1 MELLY
6 EGKAKKIYKT
16 ENPNEVICEFK
27 DSLTAFNGEKAS
39 SETGKGALNCA
50 ITTLIFEA
58 LEKEGIPTHLIKQI
72 DETKQLVKKV
82 DIIPIEVV
90 VRNIAAGSLSK
101 RLGLKEGEKLPFT
114 IVEFYYKNDEL
125 NDPLINDDH
134 AMILNLVSSRYELD
148 LLRDYGR
155 KINDFLVKF
164 FDKIGLILV
173 DFKVEFGK
181 SAEGNIILA
190 DEITPDSCR
199 LWDKKTGKKM
209 DKDLFRFDLGD
220 IKEAYTEVLQRLK
233 SANSN

>member
-1 MELLY
+1 
-6 EGKAKKIYKT
+6 
-16 ENPNEVICEFK
+16 
-27 DSLTAFNGEKAS
+27 
-39 SETGKGALNCA
+39 
-50 ITTLIFEA
+50 
-58 LEKEGIPTHLIKQI
+58 
-72 DETKQLVKKV
+72 LVKKV

-101 RLGLKEGEKLPFT
+101 RLGLKEGVKFPFT

-134 AMILNLVSSRYELD
+134 AMILNLVKNRDELD
-148 LLRDYGR
+148 TLREYGR
-155 KINDFLVKF
+155 KINEFLINF
-164 FDKIGLILV
+164 FDKIGLTLV

-181 SAEGNIILA
+181 DKDGNIILA

-220 IKEAYTEVLQRLK
+220 IKEAYTEILK
-233 SANSN
+233 RMKDIK

>member
-1 MELLY
+1 MKLLY
-6 EGKAKKIYKT
+6 EGKAKRIYET
-16 ENPNEVICEFK
+16 DNPNEVICEFK

-39 SETGKGALNCA
+39 SEAGKGALNLA

-58 LEKEGIPTHLIKQI
+58 LEKEGIPTHLIKKI
-72 DETKQLVKKV
+72 DDTKQLVKKV
-82 DIIPIEVV
+82 KIIPIEVV
-90 VRNIAAGSLSK
+90 VRNIAAGSLCK
-101 RLGLKEGEKLPFT
+101 RLGLKEGEKLAFT

-134 AMILNLVSSRYELD
+134 AMILNLVDDRKELD
-148 LLRDYGR
+148 ILREYGR
-155 KINDFLVKF
+155 KINEFLTQF

-173 DFKVEFGK
+173 DFKIEFGK
-181 SAEGNIILA
+181 DSEGNIILA

-220 IKEAYTEVLQRLK
+220 IKEAYSEILERLK
-233 SANSN
+233 EAK

>member
-1 MELLY
+1 MKLLY
-6 EGKAKKIYKT
+6 EGKAKRIYETDNK
-16 ENPNEVICEFK
+16 NEVICEFK
-27 DSLTAFNGEKAS
+27 DSLTAFNGEKADEES
-39 SETGKGALNCA
+39 GKGALNCA

-82 DIIPIEVV
+82 DIILIEVV
-90 VRNIAAGSLSK
+90 VRNIVAGSLAK

-134 AMILNLVSSRYELD
+134 AMVLKLVDSREELD
-148 LLRDYGR
+148 LLREYALLVN
-155 KINDFLVKF
+155 KFLSEF
-164 FDKIGLILV
+164 FDKVGLTLV
-173 DFKVEFGK
+173 DFKIEFGK
-181 SAEGNIILA
+181 DENGKIILA

-199 LWDKKTGKKM
+199 LWDKKTGKKL

-220 IKEAYTEVLQRLK
+220 IKQAYTEVLNRLK
-233 SANSN
+233 EVK

>member
-1 MELLY
+1 MKLLY
-6 EGKAKKIYKT
+6 EGKAKKIYST
-16 ENPNEVICEFK
+16 DNPNEVICEFK
-27 DSLTAFNGEKAS
+27 DALTAFNGEKAA
-39 SETGKGALNCA
+39 SESGKGALNCA
-50 ITTLIFEA
+50 ITTLIFKA
-58 LEKEGIPTHLIKQI
+58 LQKEGIPTHLIKQI

-101 RLGLKEGEKLPFT
+101 RLGLKEGTKLPFT
-114 IVEFYYKNDEL
+114 IVEFYYKNDDL

-134 AMILNLVSSRYELD
+134 AMILNLVSSREELD
-148 LLRDYGR
+148 ILREYGR

-199 LWDKKTGKKM
+199 LWDKETGKKM

-220 IKEAYTEVLQRLK
+220 IKEAYTEILNRLK
-233 SANSN
+233 DAK

>member
-6 EGKAKKIYKT
+6 EGKAKRIYKT
-16 ENPNEVICEFK
+16 ENPDEVICEYK

-39 SETGKGALNCA
+39 QESGKGALNCA

-58 LEKEGIPTHLIKQI
+58 LEKEGIPTHLIRQI

-101 RLGLKEGEKLPFT
+101 RLGLKEGTKLPFT

-134 AMILNLVSSRYELD
+134 AMILNLVDDRKELD
-148 LLRDYGR
+148 ILREYGR

-164 FDKIGLILV
+164 FDKVGLILV

-181 SAEGNIILA
+181 DKDGNIILA

-209 DKDLFRFDLGD
+209 DKDLFRFNLGD
-220 IKEAYTEVLQRLK
+220 IKEAYSEVLERLK
-233 SANSN
+233 EVK

>member
-1 MELLY
+1 MKLLY
-6 EGKAKKIYKT
+6 EGKAKRIYST
-16 ENPNEVICEFK
+16 DNPNEVICEFK

-39 SETGKGALNCA
+39 SESGKGALNCA

-101 RLGLKEGEKLPFT
+101 RLGLKEGTKLPFT
-114 IVEFYYKNDEL
+114 IVEFYYKNDDL

-134 AMILNLVSSRYELD
+134 AMILNLVSSRDELD
-148 LLRDYGR
+148 ILREYGR

-173 DFKVEFGK
+173 DFKIEFGK
-181 SAEGNIILA
+181 DSKGNIILA

-199 LWDKKTGKKM
+199 LWDKETGKKM

-220 IKEAYTEVLQRLK
+220 IKEAYTEILNRLK
-233 SANSN
+233 DAK

>member
-1 MELLY
+1 MKLLY
-6 EGKAKKIYKT
+6 EGKAKKIYET
-16 ENPNEVICEFK
+16 ENPDEVICEFK

-39 SETGKGALNCA
+39 SESGKGALNCA
-50 ITTLIFEA
+50 ITTLIFEN
-58 LEKEGIPTHLIKQI
+58 LEKEGIPTHLIKKI
-72 DETKQLVKKV
+72 DDNKQLVKKV
-82 DIIPIEVV
+82 NIIPIEVV
-90 VRNIAAGSLSK
+90 VRNIAAGSLCK
-101 RLGLKEGEKLPFT
+101 RLGLKEGEKLPFP

-134 AMILNLVSSRYELD
+134 AMILNLVNDRKELD

-155 KINDFLVKF
+155 KINEFLIKF

-181 SAEGNIILA
+181 DKDGNIILA

-209 DKDLFRFDLGD
+209 DKDLFRFDLGN
-220 IKEAYTEVLQRLK
+220 IKEAYEEVLNRIK
-233 SANSN
+233 G

>member
-6 EGKAKKIYKT
+6 EGKAKRIYKT
-16 ENPNEVICEFK
+16 DKENEVICEFK

-39 SETGKGALNCA
+39 QESGKGALNCA

-90 VRNIAAGSLSK
+90 VRNIVAGSLAK
-101 RLGLKEGEKLPFT
+101 RLGLKEGTKLPFA

-134 AMILNLVSSRYELD
+134 AMILNLVEDRKELD
-148 LLRDYGR
+148 TLREYGR
-155 KINDFLVKF
+155 KVNEFLIDF
-164 FDKIGLILV
+164 FDKVGLILV
-173 DFKVEFGK
+173 DFKIEFGK
-181 SAEGNIILA
+181 DEEGNIILA

-199 LWDKKTGKKM
+199 LWDKQTGKKL
-209 DKDLFRFDLGD
+209 DKDLFRFNLGD
-220 IKEAYTEVLQRLK
+220 IKEAYSEVLNRLK
-233 SANSN
+233 EAK

>member
-1 MELLY
+1 MKLLY
-6 EGKAKKIYKT
+6 EGKAKKIYET
-16 ENPNEVICEFK
+16 NNPNEVICEFK

-39 SETGKGALNCA
+39 SESGKGALNCA

-58 LEKEGIPTHLIKQI
+58 LEKEGIPTHLIKKI
-72 DETKQLVKKV
+72 DENKQLVKKV

-101 RLGLKEGEKLPFT
+101 RLGIKEGTKLPFP

-134 AMILNLVSSRYELD
+134 AMILNLVNDRDELD
-148 LLRDYGR
+148 ILRKYGR
-155 KINDFLVKF
+155 EVNEFLIKF
-164 FDKIGLILV
+164 FDKVGLILV
-173 DFKVEFGK
+173 DFKIEFGK
-181 SAEGNIILA
+181 DKEGNIILA

-220 IKEAYTEVLQRLK
+220 ISEAYNEVLNRLK
-233 SANSN
+233 ESK

>member
-1 MELLY
+1 MKLLY
-6 EGKAKKIYKT
+6 EGKAKKIYST
-16 ENPNEVICEFK
+16 DNPNEVICEFK

-39 SETGKGALNCA
+39 SESGKGALNCA

-101 RLGLKEGEKLPFT
+101 RLGLKEGTKLPFT
-114 IVEFYYKNDEL
+114 IVEFYYKNDDL

-134 AMILNLVSSRYELD
+134 AMILNLVSSRDELD
-148 LLRDYGR
+148 ILREYGR

-181 SAEGNIILA
+181 DSEGNIILA

-199 LWDKKTGKKM
+199 LWDKETGKKM

-220 IKEAYTEVLQRLK
+220 IKEAYKEILKRLK

>member
-1 MELLY
+1 MKLLY
-6 EGKAKKIYKT
+6 EGKAKRIYET

-39 SETGKGALNCA
+39 SEAGKGALNLA

-58 LEKEGIPTHLIKQI
+58 LEKEGIPTHLIKKI
-72 DETKQLVKKV
+72 DDTKQLVKKV
-82 DIIPIEVV
+82 KIIPIEVV

-101 RLGLKEGEKLPFT
+101 RLGLKEGEKLPFP
-114 IVEFYYKNDEL
+114 IVEFYYKNDDL

-134 AMILNLVSSRYELD
+134 AMILNLVEDRKELD
-148 LLRDYGR
+148 LLRKYGR
-155 KINDFLVKF
+155 KVNDFLIKF

-173 DFKVEFGK
+173 DFKIEFGK
-181 SAEGNIILA
+181 DNEGNIILA

-199 LWDKKTGKKM
+199 LWDKETGKKM

-220 IKEAYTEVLQRLK
+220 IKEAYSEILKRLK
-233 SANSN
+233 EAK